1 MRMHSAMDI
10 ERLMQRQA
18 MRDTHDWLQEAT
30 RPRFSI
36 EKRELLVRG
45 HPLRKIEEP
54 SRCCRIQSWTP
65 GDRRQIFRSRQGFQI
80 NKILVRAQCLVFLE
94 RYLAAFLNTR

>member
-1 MRMHSAMDI
+1 MFESYDS
-10 ERLMQRQA
+10 ERNVIA
-18 MRDTHDWLQEAT
+18 IGTTENKIP
-30 RPRFSI
+30 RPDFSI

>member
-1 MRMHSAMDI
+1 MFKSYDS
-10 ERLMQRQA
+10 ERNVIAIGTTENKIPAPIFNR
-18 MRDTHDWLQEAT
+18 EAGT
-30 RPRFSI
+30 PCPWTPS
-36 EKRELLVRG
+36 
-45 HPLRKIEEP
+45 PKIEEP

-94 RYLAAFLNTR
+94 RYLAAFLNTW

>member
-1 MRMHSAMDI
+1 MFKSYDS
-10 ERLMQRQA
+10 ERNVIA
-18 MRDTHDWLQEAT
+18 IGTTEKKFP
-30 RPRFSI
+30 PRFSI

>member
-1 MRMHSAMDI
+1 MFKSYDS
-10 ERLMQRQA
+10 ERNVIAIGTTENKIL
-18 MRDTHDWLQEAT
+18 
-30 RPRFSI
+30 SI